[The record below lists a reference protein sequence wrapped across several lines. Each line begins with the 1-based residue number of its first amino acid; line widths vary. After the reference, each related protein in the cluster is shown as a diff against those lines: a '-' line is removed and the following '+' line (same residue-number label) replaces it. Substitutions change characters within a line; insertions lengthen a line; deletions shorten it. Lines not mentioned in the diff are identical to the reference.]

1 MKKFRITVGRKANIF
16 GFAVVAIMAILA
28 IVTGIGD
35 TVDRQIRQLRY
46 EVVEHNQSGNI
57 VFVAMDDKSLKV
69 IGDFPWKRSTH
80 ANLINSLQDKNIKK
94 LGFDVGFV
102 TDAANVKDDIA
113 METAIKSSKFPV
125 GLAVP
130 GNDKGGE
137 ANGNEI
143 EGMWPIERYRNA
155 GAELF
160 SIWTDTNENGEF
172 EHGNPYVI
180 VDGKPLKSIA
190 LWISGV
196 EAQAKYLV
204 NWSRSPTKIESYSYS
219 DILNNKIPAGSLEGK
234 TLLVGPDSSV
244 MGDYVLT
251 AQGNYTSGARAQ
263 IIAAETL
270 ITKDLGSIDKNIVV
284 ILTLIICGIIAVF
297 TKGPR
302 KHLQLATT
310 GFVLLG
316 VQFFRENEGGQSF
329 PVGEAIGIIAITM
342 VVVAITEMLNYFHA
356 RMTTNE
362 DTGIPNLRAMKLS
375 MKDKGSTIVIQLNN
389 HLDILAELGS
399 EGRDKVI
406 NKIAKR
412 VELGSNGKP
421 IYQIDTSSLAW
432 RGSGNK
438 ESDIEQIQSII
449 ALLRPGVPFANGTI
463 DVYVSVGIELD
474 DKLGTEKAVNNASIA
489 ASRAQDRGIA
499 WEIYAKD
506 DSDELWK
513 ISVVSEISNAI
524 KNKHIWVA
532 YQPKVDSKTSVIRG
546 AEALVRWK
554 HPERGDIRP
563 DAFIPLLEKASRTE
577 ELTEYMLRQAA
588 HDFSELETEN
598 IAVNVSPTM
607 IGEGVLKNMIKKVL
621 KESGFDPARL
631 TIEVTESEKFGNEQA
646 VRELEEIK
654 KLGVKISIDDYGMG
668 NSTVNYLRILP
679 ADELKIDRSFIANVL
694 ANQSDR
700 MVVASTIHLAHEIGL
715 KVVAEG
721 VESSEIQAY
730 LNELNCDFIQGYHT
744 GKPVS
749 FEQFKLAVKTAK
761 SVASQKAA

>member
-1 MKKFRITVGRKANIF
+1 MKSFKINAGRKASAI
-16 GFAVVAIMAILA
+16 GFLAVIMVAILA
-28 IVTGIGD
+28 TISGIGEN
-35 TVDRQIRQLRY
+35 VDRQMRQIRY
-46 EVVEHNQSGNI
+46 NSVEQVPSGKI
-57 VFVAMDDKSLKV
+57 VFVAMDDKSLKE
-69 IGDFPWKRSTH
+69 IGAYPWNRSTH
-80 ANLINSLQDKNIKK
+80 ARLINNLQDKNITKVGFD
-94 LGFDVGFV
+94 LGFIS
-102 TDAANVKDDIA
+102 DAQDQSHDIA
-113 METAIKSSKFPV
+113 FAGAIENSIFPV

-137 ANGNEI
+137 ANGNSI
-143 EGMWPIERYRNA
+143 EGMWPIQRLRSA
-155 GAELF
+155 GAEVF
-160 SIWTDTNENGEF
+160 SIWTDTNENGAF
-172 EHGNPYVI
+172 EHGNPYI
-180 VDGKPLKSIA
+180 NVDGEPLQSME

-196 EAQAKYLV
+196 DHKEKYLV
-204 NWSRSPTKIESYSYS
+204 NWSQSPSNIEAYSYT
-219 DILNNKIPAGSLEGK
+219 DILNNRIPKSKLEGK
-234 TLLVGPDSSV
+234 ALLVGPDASI

-263 IIAAETL
+263 IISAETL
-270 ITKDLGSIDKNIVV
+270 LTGSFGNTNGQIITAM
-284 ILTLIICGIIAVF
+284 TLILCGIIMIF
-297 TKGPR
+297 SQGYR
-302 KHLQLATT
+302 KYFQLAVAGTS
-310 GFVLLG
+310 LIS
-316 VQFFRENEGGQSF
+316 VQFTIEMDGGESF
-329 PVGEAIGIIAITM
+329 PVGEALIVAISTIAIA
-342 VVVAITEMLNYFHA
+342 AIVGLINNFHA

-375 MKDKGSTIVIQLNN
+375 MKDKGSTIVVQLNN

-412 VELGSNGKP
+412 VELGSNGKA

-438 ESDIEQIQSII
+438 ESDIEQIQSIM

-463 DVYVSVGIELD
+463 DVYLSVGIELD
-474 DKLGTEKAVNNASIA
+474 EKLSTEEAVNNASIA
-489 ASRAQDRGIA
+489 ASRAQERGIA

-577 ELTEYMLRQAA
+577 ELTEYMLRQAT
-588 HDFSELETEN
+588 HDFSELENEN

-607 IGEGVLKNMIKKVL
+607 IGEGVLKKMIKKVL
-621 KESGFDPARL
+621 SESGFDPARL

-646 VRELEEIK
+646 VKELEEIK
-654 KLGVKISIDDYGMG
+654 KLGIKISIDDYGMG

-744 GKPVS
+744 GRPVD

-761 SVASQKAA
+761 NIAFTKAA